1 MSNQLIRQL
10 KRHEG
15 MKLKPYKCTAGKLT
29 IGIGRNLE
37 DVGISEDEAETLL
50 RHDIIEATNQLLN
63 AFPWMSALNDARA
76 SAMINFTFNVGIG
89 TVKKFTKTLA
99 YMEAGEWDKAAD
111 EMRFNSKWAKQV
123 GNRAIEV
130 TEQIRTGKWAS

>member
-1 MSNQLIRQL
+1 MNKLIEQL
-10 KRHEG
+10 KIHEG

-37 DVGISEDEAETLL
+37 DVGISEDEANMLL
-50 RHDIIEATNQLLN
+50 RHDIQEATEQLLH
-63 AFPWMSALNDARA
+63 AFPWMGEFNDARI

-89 TVKKFTKTLA
+89 TVKKFENTLS
-99 YMEAGEWDKAAD
+99 YMQSGDWDKAAD
-111 EMRFNSKWAKQV
+111 EMMDSRWARQV

-130 TEQIRTGKWAS
+130 TDQIRTGKWR

>member
-1 MSNQLIRQL
+1 MNKLIEQL
-10 KRHEG
+10 KIHEG

-37 DVGISEDEAETLL
+37 DVGISEDEANMLL
-50 RHDIIEATNQLLN
+50 RHDIQEATEQLLH
-63 AFPWMSALNDARA
+63 AFPWMGDFNDARI

-89 TVKKFTKTLA
+89 TVKKFENTLS
-99 YMEAGEWDKAAD
+99 YMQSGDWDKAAD
-111 EMRFNSKWAKQV
+111 EMMDSRWARQV

-130 TEQIRTGKWAS
+130 TEQIRTGKWG